1 MTPCPQATRK
11 RGRASSISAN
21 RQSLQPP
28 PIADSTMRAIRG
40 NSPVMPSLHNR
51 RRLGLP
57 LGLQLLGIVVGA
69 LIVAQLV
76 TLALT
81 LFLPPTPVQRWDLAA
96 VAKALLSDKDSAQ
109 FDRKRMAGPPDIG
122 QPGWLVSASSRQA
135 LADKLGRPVG
145 EVVLAFHTQLP
156 VGGVTVPVNQLKS
169 PLAAADT
176 VGGFSGLSWLVG
188 EAQAQSMPG
197 GPPPGGLP
205 GGLPGGGF
213 PGGGFPGGG
222 LPGGGL
228 PGGAPP
234 AGRFPSGLP
243 GGGMPSGPIPGARI
257 PGPPPQAGGPM
268 AQAPNA
274 QLPSA
279 QAPAAQPPR
288 QQPPGSVAPPQS
300 TAPPTNPR
308 PGNLPPPP
316 GAPQMAA
323 PGLSAVLAGQ
333 ARTSAPGT
341 PTSSAVALPAAR
353 AKASSPQPAAS
364 APAIATW
371 PAAVPLILPQST
383 PTAAVAQPYAAVA
396 VGDGSVS
403 PDAFRLPAGTPQAIP
418 FRQPEGLL
426 SFTTPPFIEGDFI
439 AALRNPDGSWI
450 ALAPRAEPFPNRWQQ
465 RVMLWFALSL
475 LIVAPLAWLFA
486 RRIVKP
492 LERFARAAE
501 MLGRDPATTVL
512 PLTGPAEIGRAAQAF
527 NQMNSRLRAFVD
539 DRTAMVGAISHDLRT
554 PLTRL
559 RFRLED
565 VPDEQRDA
573 LLREVEDMEVMIS
586 QVIGFIRDASTPGP
600 RERIDFAELVESSV
614 ADARMLGGEITM
626 EASPN
631 IPVDVDPIGMRRL
644 LGNLLENAI
653 KYGGL
658 TRVRVLLRA
667 GQAVAEIIDDGPGIP
682 DDEREQVFEP
692 FYRGETARGSGKPG
706 SGLGLAVCRSIA
718 RAHGGEVSLEQREEG
733 FVAAVSVPISYI
745 DLLRIA
751 A

>member
-1 MTPCPQATRK
+1 MPAV
-11 RGRASSISAN
+11 RGT
-21 RQSLQPP
+21 SL
-28 PIADSTMRAIRG
+28 A
-40 NSPVMPSLHNR
+40 MPTFHKR

-57 LGLQLLGIVVGA
+57 LGLQLLGILVGA

-81 LFLPPTPVQRWDLAA
+81 VFLPPAPVQRWDLDA
-96 VAKALLSDKDSAQ
+96 VAKALQSRDDPAR

-122 QPGWLVSASSRQA
+122 KPGWLVSASSRQA
-135 LADKLGRPVG
+135 LAGKLGRPVS

-156 VGGVTVPVNQLKS
+156 VGGVTVPVNQMKS
-169 PLAAADT
+169 PLAAAEAAQAST
-176 VGGFSGLSWLVG
+176 PGLSWLVG
-188 EAQAQSMPG
+188 EAQAQGMPG

-205 GGLPGGGF
+205 GGGFPGGPPGGGF
-213 PGGGFPGGG
+213 PGGRFPGGAT
-222 LPGGGL
+222 PG
-228 PGGAPP
+228 
-234 AGRFPSGLP
+234 GRFPSGAMP
-243 GGGMPSGPIPGARI
+243 GGRVPGPAAQAPRAQVPNAPPTRQQTPGASLPNTPAAPPQAPPQPAGNPATA
-257 PGPPPQAGGPM
+257 PGAPQAGG
-268 AQAPNA
+268 
-274 QLPSA
+274 
-279 QAPAAQPPR
+279 R
-288 QQPPGSVAPPQS
+288 GRIGTPGA
-300 TAPPTNPR
+300 T
-308 PGNLPPPP
+308 PP
-316 GAPQMAA
+316 GAAA
-323 PGLSAVLAGQ
+323 PGAA
-333 ARTSAPGT
+333 AP
-341 PTSSAVALPAAR
+341 PAAFAVPATR
-353 AKASSPQPAAS
+353 PQSAAPQPTAPIANAPTIAAS
-364 APAIATW
+364 PATAAPSLSQPVPVTS
-371 PAAVPLILPQST
+371 PAAGALASGA
-383 PTAAVAQPYAAVA
+383 PTYAAASVA
-396 VGDGSVS
+396 GEDGAIS
-403 PDAFRLPAGTPQAIP
+403 PDAFRLPVGTPQTIP
-418 FRQPEGLL
+418 FRRPEGLL

-439 AALRNPDGSWI
+439 AAMRNPDGSWI

-586 QVIGFIRDASTPGP
+586 QVIGFIRDASAPGP
-600 RERIDFAELVESSV
+600 RERVDFTELVASSV
-614 ADARMLGGEITM
+614 ADARVLGGEIAM
-626 EASPN
+626 EAGAS
-631 IPVDVDPIGMRRL
+631 IPVEVDPIGMRRL

-653 KYGGL
+653 KYGG
-658 TRVRVLLRA
+658 RACVRVSLRG

-682 DDEREQVFEP
+682 ADEREQVFEP
-692 FYRGETARGSGKPG
+692 FYRSTAARGSGKPG

-733 FVAAVSVPISYI
+733 FVAAVSVPISYV
-745 DLLRIA
+745 DMLRIA